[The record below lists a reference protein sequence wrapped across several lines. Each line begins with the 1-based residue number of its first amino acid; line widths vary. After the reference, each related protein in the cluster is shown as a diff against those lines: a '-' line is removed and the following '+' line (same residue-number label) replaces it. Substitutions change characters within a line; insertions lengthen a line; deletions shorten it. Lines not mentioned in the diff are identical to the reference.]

1 MSIGLAHPRREMGV
15 SVAELNLRFLSDLV
29 TSGQAGKI
37 GTAYVVSPKGEL
49 LASSDADQKRGADLS
64 KLPQV
69 AALIGSTSADAI
81 DRHRY
86 RRAGSARC
94 REGRFPT

>member
-1 MSIGLAHPRREMGV
+1 MGI
-15 SVAELNLRFLSDLV
+15 SVAELNLRFLSDFV

-49 LASSDADQKRGADLS
+49 LASSDADQKRGTDFS

-69 AALIGSTSADAI
+69 AALIGANPQTPI
-81 DRHRY
+81 DRNRH
-86 RRAGSARC
+86 RRAGRPGC
-94 REGRFPT
+94 LEGRCPT